1 MRLGL
6 CRPALKSGWT
16 SSADFLTQ
24 MALYLALIAGLTG
37 VAGASTNL
45 TSNAEVIAPLAPG
58 RILTNICPRA
68 RPALAT
74 MPLFLWRA
82 FSKRYRPAAL
92 PVRLFADKV

>member
-1 MRLGL
+1 
-6 CRPALKSGWT
+6 
-16 SSADFLTQ
+16 

-37 VAGASTNL
+37 VAGAWMNL
-45 TSNAEVIAPLAPG
+45 TSNAEVITPLALG
-58 RILTNICPRA
+58 RILT

-74 MPLFLWRA
+74 MPLFLRWA